1 MNRDVENLSKLSKQ
15 ILSENAMAGAAPAPA
30 PAPAPAAAPAAGGG
44 AEHVEQMFANGVGQ
58 DVDTVTQQVQA
69 LATAQQEI
77 NPQIQTATQELEAVR
92 ANAEK
97 GNPVESDID
106 PATGDYRQAG
116 TIQKLNQQYTRLS
129 QLAQEL
135 MPAAQQFGVDVSVL
149 KESLQQ
155 YMDIIT
161 EHKALVIECLVPGTG
176 KAATKTREILGT
188 MIEEN
193 VVPSVTIANR
203 LTSHILEYVSEE
215 DEEDEEEVEEG
226 LTAAGKE
233 YFDADDGDDTDD
245 PNYLRD
251 VLGHAPEDYE
261 SEDPDQA
268 AMDRSDAV
276 DLANHDRPSAD
287 EFSDEAEQAMHAN
300 VPEWDMIEKML
311 DEETR
316 AVMDDEDGNITRRE
330 AREIAKDILKA
341 GIDQL

>member
-1 MNRDVENLSKLSKQ
+1 MNRDVTNLSKLSKQ
-15 ILSENAMAGAAPAPA
+15 ILSENAMAGAAPAQPA
-30 PAPAPAAAPAAGGG
+30 PAQPAPAAGGG

-58 DVDTVTQQVQA
+58 DVNTVTQQVQA
-69 LATAQQEI
+69 LAAAQQEI
-77 NPQIQTATQELEAVR
+77 NPQIQAATQELEAVR
-92 ANAEK
+92 ANAER
-97 GNPVESDID
+97 GNPVEGDID
-106 PATGDYRQAG
+106 PVTGDYRQAG
-116 TIQKLNQQYTRLS
+116 TIQKLNQQYTRLN
-129 QLAQEL
+129 QLAQEI

-176 KAATKTREILGT
+176 KAAIKTREILGT

-215 DEEDEEEVEEG
+215 DEEEEEEVEEG
-226 LTAAGKE
+226 LTAAGRE
-233 YFDADDGDDTDD
+233 YFDTDDDDDTGD
-245 PNYLRD
+245 PDYLKD
-251 VLGHAPEDYE
+251 VLGMEPEDFAADE
-261 SEDPDQA
+261 PDQS
-268 AMDRSDAV
+268 AMDRADAV
-276 DLANHDRPSAD
+276 DLANNDRPSAD

-300 VPEWDMIEKML
+300 VPECDMIEKML
-311 DEETR
+311 DGETR

>member
-1 MNRDVENLSKLSKQ
+1 MNRDVTNLSKLSKQ
-15 ILSENAMAGAAPAPA
+15 ILSENAMAAPAPA
-30 PAPAPAAAPAAGGG
+30 PAAPAAPAAAPAAGGG

-77 NPQIQTATQELEAVR
+77 NPQIQAATQELEAVR

-97 GNPVESDID
+97 GNPVEGDIN

-116 TIQKLNQQYTRLS
+116 AIQKLNQQYTRLS
-129 QLAQEL
+129 QLAQEI

-176 KAATKTREILGT
+176 KAAIKTREILDT

-203 LTSHILEYVSEE
+203 LTSHILEDLSEE
-215 DEEDEEEVEEG
+215 EDEEVEEG
-226 LTAAGKE
+226 LTAAGRE
-233 YFDADDGDDTDD
+233 YFDTDDDDDTGD

-251 VLGHAPEDYE
+251 VLGMEPEDFAAD
-261 SEDPDQA
+261 DPDQS
-268 AMDRSDAV
+268 AMDRADAV
-276 DLANHDRPSAD
+276 DLANNDRPSAD

-300 VPEWDMIEKML
+300 VPEWNMIEKML
-311 DEETR
+311 DGETR
-316 AVMDDEDGNITRRE
+316 AVMDDENGNITRRE